1 MTVYKYL
8 GYGVTNENGV
18 AKLDHDANGDEIQH
32 SYTGV
37 GAGEVDVVASLDN
50 PVSSGSIVSET
61 YSVID
66 AKHKYSGTSW
76 KQNLSETANSDG
88 SYTWSSNDGTNQG
101 IFGFGTTQ
109 YSSGLISA
117 DIGEY
122 FAFDIVSTTGT
133 IAVVTPSTSG
143 DKTAIDSSSSEWT
156 DGNRITI
163 EVIENGV
170 KINGVS
176 KTLTGNS
183 GARAIKFKLE
193 TNATLTVN
201 NLVHY

>member
-1 MTVYKYL
+1 MTNYRYL

-18 AKLDHDANGDEIQH
+18 AKLEYNSEGQKRDH

-37 GAGEVDVVASLDN
+37 GAGEIDVVASLDN

-101 IFGFGTTQ
+101 VFSFSSTA
-109 YSSGLISA
+109 YSSGLYYA

-163 EVIENGV
+163 EIIENGV
-170 KINGVS
+170 KVNGVT